1 MTVVT
6 PMTSMTRSLAAAV
19 ALCCAAA
26 GCASRSVQPPAGSGA
41 PAGGAAPGAA
51 QLGANVAPPK
61 LVVLLAVDQLRG
73 DYLQLY
79 GGRFSAGLKRLTSE
93 GAWFTRAAF
102 PYLNTVTCAG
112 HATIGTGALPYR
124 HGMILNQ
131 LYDRAAGTSP
141 YCTVDPAVKDIALG
155 RVPPAAAGNS
165 SARLLQPTLGD
176 AIRGQRNG
184 RIVSVSIK
192 PRSAIMLAG
201 RAADAVAWFDDRGG
215 WMTTPA
221 LSASLPLLQ
230 AYIAA
235 NPPEADAGKT
245 WERMLPVDAYQ
256 KEDAGVGEK
265 GTGGWGATFPH
276 PLAKP
281 GTGPLGEP
289 GAADDRTFYVRWQA
303 SPYADDYL
311 GRMAASLFESLRLG
325 RGDTTDLLAISFS
338 SLDMVGHNFGP
349 RSHEVQDMLFRLDA
363 TIGRL
368 LDTLDAAVGRNGY
381 VLGLSADHGVAEIP
395 EQIPGAGRIVSS
407 VVRDAL
413 QKGLAGALGPG
424 EHVASVNY
432 TDLYLKPEAAR
443 RVKEDPKVFAAARGA
458 LLTVPG
464 VAQVLLGDELR
475 SAEARRSQDPVR
487 RAAALSYH
495 PDRSGDL
502 IVVPRETWL
511 QSTAAT
517 THGTLY
523 RYDQHVPV
531 ILYGPGVKAGRYEA
545 GATPADVA
553 PSLAAL
559 ADVTFPTDD
568 GRVLREAM
576 ASGGAK
582 LTPPSR

>member
-1 MTVVT
+1 
-6 PMTSMTRSLAAAV
+6 MTSMTRLLAMTV
-19 ALCCAAA
+19 AFTCGLT
-26 GCASRSVQPPAGSGA
+26 GCASRSAQPSGNGGPSPVAGTKPGQT
-41 PAGGAAPGAA
+41 AA
-51 QLGANVAPPK
+51 NTAPPK

-73 DYLQLY
+73 DYLELY
-79 GGRFSAGLKRLTSE
+79 GGGFTAGLKRLTSE

-112 HATIGTGALPYR
+112 HATIGTGTLPYR

-141 YCTVDPAVKDIALG
+141 YCTVDPAVKDIALSH
-155 RVPPAAAGNS
+155 VPPAAAGNS
-165 SARLLQPTLGD
+165 AARLLQPTLGD
-176 AIRGQRNG
+176 AIKGERKG
-184 RIVSVSIK
+184 RIVSVSLK
-192 PRSAIMLAG
+192 PRSAITLAG
-201 RAADAVAWFDDRGG
+201 READAVAWFDERGG

-235 NPPEADAGKT
+235 HPPEADAGKV
-245 WERMLPVDAYQ
+245 WERLRPIDAYQ
-256 KEDAGVGEK
+256 KEDAGIGEK
-265 GTGGWGATFPH
+265 GTGGWSATFPH
-276 PLAKP
+276 PLGKP
-281 GTGPLGEP
+281 GTDPLGNA
-289 GAADDRTFYVRWQA
+289 GAADDRTFYTRWQA
-303 SPYADDYL
+303 SPYADDHL
-311 GRMAASLFESLRLG
+311 GRMAVSLFESLRLG
-325 RGDTTDLLAISFS
+325 RGETTDLLAVSFS

-368 LDTLDAAVGRNGY
+368 LEALDAALGKDGY

-395 EQIPGAGRIVSS
+395 EQVPGAGRIVSS
-407 VVRDAL
+407 VVREAL
-413 QKGLAGALGPG
+413 QKGLAAALGPG

-443 RVKEDPKVFAAARGA
+443 RVKEDPKVFAAARDA
-458 LLTVPG
+458 LLAVPG
-464 VAQVLLGDELR
+464 IAQVLLGDELR
-475 SAEARRSQDPVR
+475 GAEARRSTDRVR

-495 PDRSGDL
+495 PERSGDL

-545 GATPADVA
+545 AATPADLA
-553 PSLAAL
+553 PTLAAL
-559 ADVTFPTDD
+559 AGVTFRTED
-568 GRVLREAM
+568 GRVLGEAM
-576 ASGGAK
+576 ASSGGK